1 MRFLSPHGVRLAGT
15 ILISKAHH
23 TAGLYLQDQL
33 ERLAGGS
40 WAPRMGPETG
50 RRLDGFGLMVA
61 TEHRSDLLVEAL
73 TRSTTWQPKQQDRSR
88 SSRLSTSRV
97 WPNSPRRHAQIR
109 IA

>member
-40 WAPRMGPETG
+40 WAPRMGPKPG
-50 RRLDGFGLMVA
+50 VDSMVLA
-61 TEHRSDLLVEAL
+61 
-73 TRSTTWQPKQQDRSR
+73 
-88 SSRLSTSRV
+88 
-97 WPNSPRRHAQIR
+97 
-109 IA
+109 